1 MDSGVNGLL
10 YTGLRICFLLWTER
24 NVKSKSGGEIG
35 ICRKRN
41 KKAGEIMKVEYRID
55 PELNEVLPKLSYADY
70 KALEQSLLTD
80 GFKGAPIMVWGDI
93 IVDGHNR
100 YEICNKHNIPYE
112 VKSIEFAS
120 KEEAIIWMVRQ
131 QLERRSLTPLQRI
144 QIVEKY
150 RPFYKKKA
158 EKNKSLNGGD
168 KKSLLENS
176 TTPLPKE
183 EKIDV
188 RAELAKDADVSTNT
202 YARGMKILES
212 GNEELINET
221 ISGQKS
227 INKAF
232 NELKKNADTDK
243 SDNTSDL
250 DSELKDLKE
259 VQRKEAVQKIRE
271 VREEYGVESSEYENA
286 KAEQLNVEVRIN
298 EIENAVRD
306 AQTSEIEAMLIQIQK
321 RYHDYLQE
329 FQEDVKWLS
338 DKEFYRDDEEVSGKT
353 HSELQNCLEKFKSI
367 SDVMDKMIIDEF
379 GCITIEM

>member
-1 MDSGVNGLL
+1 
-10 YTGLRICFLLWTER
+10 
-24 NVKSKSGGEIG
+24 
-35 ICRKRN
+35 
-41 KKAGEIMKVEYRID
+41 
-55 PELNEVLPKLSYADY
+55 
-70 KALEQSLLTD
+70 
-80 GFKGAPIMVWGDI
+80 
-93 IVDGHNR
+93 
-100 YEICNKHNIPYE
+100 
-112 VKSIEFAS
+112 
-120 KEEAIIWMVRQ
+120 
-131 QLERRSLTPLQRI
+131 
-144 QIVEKY
+144 
-150 RPFYKKKA
+150 
-158 EKNKSLNGGD
+158 
-168 KKSLLENS
+168 
-176 TTPLPKE
+176 
-183 EKIDV
+183 
-188 RAELAKDADVSTNT
+188 
-202 YARGMKILES
+202 MKILES

>member
-1 MDSGVNGLL
+1 
-10 YTGLRICFLLWTER
+10 
-24 NVKSKSGGEIG
+24 
-35 ICRKRN
+35 
-41 KKAGEIMKVEYRID
+41 MKEYRID
-55 PELNEVLPKLSYADY
+55 PELNEVLPKLSDADY

-112 VKSIEFAS
+112 VKEIEFEN

-131 QLERRSLTPLQRI
+131 QLGRRTLTPLQRI
-144 QIVEKY
+144 SIVEKY
-150 RPFYKKKA
+150 KPFYKKKA
-158 EKNKSLNGGD
+158 KKNMSLGGGD
-168 KKSLLENS
+168 KKSGLENS
-176 TTPLPKE
+176 TNPISVE
-183 EKIDV
+183 NKIDV

-202 YARGMKILES
+202 YSKGMKILES

-243 SDNTSDL
+243 SDNASDL

-259 VQRKEAVQKIRE
+259 VQRKEAAQKIKE
-271 VREEYGVESSEYENA
+271 VREEYGIESPEYEEA

-298 EIENAVRD
+298 EIENAVHD
-306 AQTSEIEAMLIQIQK
+306 TQTSDAETMLTQIQK
-321 RYHDYLQE
+321 RYHDYLLA
-329 FQEDVKWLS
+329 FQQDIEWLS

-367 SDVMDKMIIDEF
+367 SDVMAKMVIDEF
-379 GCITIEM
+379 GCITIEK

>member
-55 PELNEVLPKLSYADY
+55 PELNEVLPKLSDADY

-131 QLERRSLTPLQRI
+131 QLGRRSLTPLQRI

>member
-1 MDSGVNGLL
+1 M
-10 YTGLRICFLLWTER
+10 TPPR
-24 NVKSKSGGEIG
+24 NYKIWSAFSYNFKS
-35 ICRKRN
+35 
-41 KKAGEIMKVEYRID
+41 
-55 PELNEVLPKLSYADY
+55 
-70 KALEQSLLTD
+70 ALT
-80 GFKGAPIMVWGDI
+80 
-93 IVDGHNR
+93 
-100 YEICNKHNIPYE
+100 
-112 VKSIEFAS
+112 
-120 KEEAIIWMVRQ
+120 
-131 QLERRSLTPLQRI
+131 
-144 QIVEKY
+144 
-150 RPFYKKKA
+150 
-158 EKNKSLNGGD
+158 

>member
-1 MDSGVNGLL
+1 
-10 YTGLRICFLLWTER
+10 
-24 NVKSKSGGEIG
+24 
-35 ICRKRN
+35 
-41 KKAGEIMKVEYRID
+41 MKEYRID
-55 PELNEVLPKLSYADY
+55 PELNEVLPKLSDTDY

-131 QLERRSLTPLQRI
+131 QLGRRSLTPLQRI

-158 EKNKSLNGGD
+158 KENQSKAGKNYGNGSQ
-168 KKSLLENS
+168 KLSENSTTAIAELENS
-176 TTPLPKE
+176 TTPIPKE
-183 EKIDV
+183 EKVDV
-188 RAELAKDADVSTNT
+188 RAELAKEADVSTNT
-202 YARGMKILES
+202 YSKGMKILKS

-221 ISGQKS
+221 INGQKS

-243 SDNTSDL
+243 SDNTSNP

-259 VQRKEAVQKIRE
+259 VQRKEAAQKVKEARE
-271 VREEYGVESSEYENA
+271 KYGIESPEYENA
-286 KAEQLNVEVRIN
+286 KTEQLNVEIRIN
-298 EIENAVRD
+298 EIENATHD
-306 AQTSEIEAMLIQIQK
+306 TEISDTESMLIQIQK
-321 RYHDYLQE
+321 RYRDYLLA
-329 FQEDVKWLS
+329 FQEDIKWLS
-338 DKEFYRDDEEVSGKT
+338 DKEFYCDDEEVSGKT

-367 SDVMDKMIIDEF
+367 GNMLQNMSIDEF
-379 GCITIEM
+379 GCISIEK

>member
-55 PELNEVLPKLSYADY
+55 PELNEVLPKLSDADY

-131 QLERRSLTPLQRI
+131 QLGRRSLTPLQRI

-379 GCITIEM
+379 GCITIKT